1 MNEIILHKLLTLEV
15 IVETIIDELID
26 KKLIDADT
34 FDVALIEK
42 IKEIELN
49 KYYQID
55 KFLDDANLKKII
67 INLSLNV
74 LSHRTHFCPTLK

>member
-1 MNEIILHKLLTLEV
+1 MDEIVLHKLLTLEV

-42 IKEIELN
+42 IKEIDAITKVEE
-49 KYYQID
+49 KEFDYS
-55 KFLDDANLKKII
+55 KFFMGPKGEA
-67 INLSLNV
+67 
-74 LSHRTHFCPTLK
+74 

>member
-1 MNEIILHKLLTLEV
+1 MDEIILHKLLTLEV

-42 IKEIELN
+42 IKEIDAITKVE
-49 KYYQID
+49 KTEFDYS
-55 KFLDDANLKKII
+55 KFFMGPKGEA
-67 INLSLNV
+67 
-74 LSHRTHFCPTLK
+74 